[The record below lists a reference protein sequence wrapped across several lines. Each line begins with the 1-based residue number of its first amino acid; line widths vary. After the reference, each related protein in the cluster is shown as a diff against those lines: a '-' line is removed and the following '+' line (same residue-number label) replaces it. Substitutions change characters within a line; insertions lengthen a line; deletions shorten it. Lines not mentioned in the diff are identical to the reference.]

1 MSPLR
6 LGRAVTTRGVGANGN
21 DFVAMAMQLVE
32 TFSAFTKDNEPYGEH
47 DWTGYHFATQRIDSG
62 HSFSPWGMQ

>member
-6 LGRAVTTRGVGANGN
+6 LGRAVAKRGVAANAD
-21 DFVAMAMQLVE
+21 DFVAMVMQQVE
-32 TFSAFTKDNEPYGEH
+32 TFSAFTKDNEPFGEY
-47 DWTGYHFATQRIDSG
+47 DWTGYHFTTHSIDSG